1 MSGRRT
7 AEALFE
13 FVYILKTVNSQR
25 VMAVSQSVV
34 IKILK

>member
-13 FVYILKTVNSQR
+13 LYILKTVNSQR

>member
-13 FVYILKTVNSQR
+13 LYILTTVNSQR